1 MSEDIR
7 PYGVVIRGIIMV
19 KSNIESLVETITEE
33 VKSKFT
39 RTIGLVGV
47 IIISLS
53 AMLPGIFVTPTFA
66 AEIMG
71 PGIWLA
77 YLVAASVVLPGALSK
92 SELSSGMPSSG
103 GSYVYLERTYGPLI
117 GTISGLGLWA
127 SFLLKSAFS
136 LIGFSAYFIVVT
148 TYFDIEMELM
158 TLSMS
163 ALVLIVVVNLLGV
176 SKVKA
181 VQAPI
186 VFMTVALLTLICI
199 ASFFSDG
206 FDASIPID
214 GAMNANGWKLAEAA
228 AFVFVAYAGVTKVAA
243 IGGEVK
249 NPEKNLP
256 AGILLSLLIATVIY
270 SAIAFLMMAAIPG
283 DQWWIGG
290 DGKVVENP
298 IWVFAET
305 VAGTKFG
312 VVAAALSVLT
322 MISMALA
329 GILASSRFLFA
340 MARDNLLPQALE
352 EVNVK
357 FETPHWP
364 IILTGAA
371 MALAIFYVPL
381 EDVVKLASGFKIMI
395 FMMINSCVIIL
406 RQTSKEHDWNPSY
419 TSPMYPYIQ
428 VWGILAGAVLIAFI
442 GNKAFI
448 GAAAA
453 VAAGAATYYLY
464 GRKHAVLQ
472 TTPIASFRKQFKSPS
487 STEHQR
493 RVTAFHAADMGGK
506 NHLTIREFQS
516 ALQALGFN
524 YSSDESRVIFH
535 SADVDGNGVIDI
547 DEFFDSV
554 EITSDE

>member
-1 MSEDIR
+1 
-7 PYGVVIRGIIMV
+7 MV

-77 YLVAASVVLPGALSK
+77 YLFAASVVLPGALSK

-186 VFMTVALLTLICI
+186 VFMTVALLTFICI
-199 ASFFSDG
+199 ASFFADG

-214 GAMNANGWKLAEAA
+214 GAMNANGWALAEAA

-256 AGILLSLLIATVIY
+256 AGILLSLLIATVLY
-270 SAIAFLMMAAIPG
+270 SVIAFLMMAAIPG
-283 DQWWIGG
+283 DEWWIGTN
-290 DGKVVENP
+290 GKVVENP
-298 IWVFAET
+298 IFVFAET
-305 VAGTKFG
+305 VAGSKFG

-364 IILTGAA
+364 ILLTGIA
-371 MALAIFYVPL
+371 MALAIFFVPL
-381 EDVVKLASGFKIMI
+381 KDVVKLASGFKIMI

-419 TSPMYPYIQ
+419 NSPMYPYIQ
-428 VWGILAGAVLIAFI
+428 LWGIVAGAVLIAFI

-453 VAAGAATYYLY
+453 VVAGAATYFLY
-464 GRKHAVLQ
+464 GKKHAVLQ
-472 TTPIASFRKQFKSPS
+472 TTPVASFRKQFQSPS
-487 STEHQR
+487 PTEHER

-506 NHLTIREFQS
+506 NHLTVREFQR
-516 ALQALGFN
+516 ALQALGLS
-524 YSSDESRVIFH
+524 YTSDESRTIFH
-535 SADVDGNGVIDI
+535 AADADSNGVIDI
-547 DEFFDSV
+547 DEFF
-554 EITSDE
+554 EFIETTSEE

>member
-1 MSEDIR
+1 
-7 PYGVVIRGIIMV
+7 MV

-186 VFMTVALLTLICI
+186 VFMTVALLTVICI

-214 GAMNANGWKLAEAA
+214 GALKTNGWKLAEAA

-270 SAIAFLMMAAIPG
+270 SAIAFLMMAAITPG
-283 DQWWIGG
+283 EQWWIGG

-364 IILTGAA
+364 ILLTGAA
-371 MALAIFYVPL
+371 MALAIFFVPL
-381 EDVVKLASGFKIMI
+381 KDVVKLASGFKIMI

-406 RQTSKEHDWNPSY
+406 RKTSKEHDWNPSY
-419 TSPMYPYIQ
+419 KSPMYPYIQ
-428 VWGILAGAVLIAFI
+428 LWGIIAGAVLIAFI

-472 TTPIASFRKQFKSPS
+472 TTPIASFRRQFQSPS
-487 STEHQR
+487 PTEKER

-506 NHLTIREFQS
+506 NHLTVREFQN
-516 ALQALGFN
+516 ALQALGFR

-535 SADVDGNGVIDI
+535 AADTDGNGVIDI

>member
-1 MSEDIR
+1 
-7 PYGVVIRGIIMV
+7 MV

-186 VFMTVALLTLICI
+186 VFMTVALLTVICI
-199 ASFFSDG
+199 ASFFTDG

-214 GAMNANGWKLAEAA
+214 GAMNANGWALAEAA

-256 AGILLSLLIATVIY
+256 AGILLSLLIATVLY
-270 SAIAFLMMAAIPG
+270 SVIAFLMMAAIPG
-283 DQWWIGG
+283 DGWWIGQ

-305 VAGTKFG
+305 VAGSKFG

-352 EVNVK
+352 EVNIK

-364 IILTGAA
+364 ILLTGIA
-371 MALAIFYVPL
+371 MALAIFFVPL
-381 EDVVKLASGFKIMI
+381 KDVVKLASGFKIMI

-419 TSPMYPYIQ
+419 NSPMYPYIQ
-428 VWGILAGAVLIAFI
+428 LWGIVAGAVLIAFI

-448 GAAAA
+448 GAGAA
-453 VAAGAATYYLY
+453 VVAGAATYFLY
-464 GRKHAVLQ
+464 GKKHAVLQ
-472 TTPIASFRKQFKSPS
+472 TTPVASFRKQFQSPS
-487 STEHQR
+487 PTEHER
-493 RVTAFHAADMGGK
+493 RITAFHAADMGGK
-506 NHLTIREFQS
+506 NHLTVREFQR
-516 ALQALGFN
+516 ALKALGLS
-524 YSSDESRVIFH
+524 YTSDESRAIFH
-535 SADVDGNGVIDI
+535 AADADSNGVIDI
-547 DEFFDSV
+547 DEFF
-554 EITSDE
+554 EFIETTSEE

>member
-1 MSEDIR
+1 
-7 PYGVVIRGIIMV
+7 MV

-186 VFMTVALLTLICI
+186 VFMTVALLTVICI

-214 GAMNANGWKLAEAA
+214 GAMNANGWALAEAA

-256 AGILLSLLIATVIY
+256 AGILLSLLIATVLY
-270 SAIAFLMMAAIPG
+270 SVIAFLMMAAIPG
-283 DQWWIGG
+283 DGWWIGQ

-352 EVNVK
+352 EVNIK

-364 IILTGAA
+364 ILLTGIA
-371 MALAIFYVPL
+371 MALAIFFVPL
-381 EDVVKLASGFKIMI
+381 KDVVKLASGFKIMI
-395 FMMINSCVIIL
+395 FIMINSCVIIL

-419 TSPMYPYIQ
+419 NSPMYPYIQ
-428 VWGILAGAVLIAFI
+428 LWGIVAGAVLIAFI

-448 GAAAA
+448 GAGAA
-453 VAAGAATYYLY
+453 VVAGAATYFLY
-464 GRKHAVLQ
+464 GKKHAVLQ
-472 TTPIASFRKQFKSPS
+472 TTPVASFRKQFQSPS
-487 STEHQR
+487 PTEHER
-493 RVTAFHAADMGGK
+493 RITAFHAADMGGK
-506 NHLTIREFQS
+506 NHLTVREFQR
-516 ALQALGFN
+516 ALKALGLS
-524 YSSDESRVIFH
+524 YTSDESRAIFH
-535 SADVDGNGVIDI
+535 AADADSNGVIDI
-547 DEFFDSV
+547 DEFF
-554 EITSDE
+554 EFIETTSEE

>member
-1 MSEDIR
+1 
-7 PYGVVIRGIIMV
+7 MV

-214 GAMNANGWKLAEAA
+214 GALKTNGWKLAEAA

-270 SAIAFLMMAAIPG
+270 SAIAFLMMAAITPG
-283 DQWWIGG
+283 EQWWIGG

-364 IILTGAA
+364 ILLTGAA
-371 MALAIFYVPL
+371 MALAIFFVPL
-381 EDVVKLASGFKIMI
+381 KDVVKLASGFKIMI

-419 TSPMYPYIQ
+419 KSPMYPYIQ
-428 VWGILAGAVLIAFI
+428 LWGIIAGAVLIAFI

-472 TTPIASFRKQFKSPS
+472 TTPIASFRRQFQSPS
-487 STEHQR
+487 PTEKER

-506 NHLTIREFQS
+506 NHLTVREFQN
-516 ALQALGFN
+516 ALQALGFR

-535 SADVDGNGVIDI
+535 AADTDGNGVIDI

>member
-1 MSEDIR
+1 MSAS
-7 PYGVVIRGIIMV
+7 
-19 KSNIESLVETITEE
+19 KIESIVESITEE

-66 AEIMG
+66 ADIMG

-77 YLVAASVVLPGALSK
+77 YLFAASVVLPGALSK

-148 TYFDIEMELM
+148 TYFDIDMELM

-163 ALVLIVVVNLLGV
+163 ALVLIVVVNILGV

-199 ASFFSDG
+199 ASFFADG
-206 FDASIPID
+206 FDASVPID
-214 GAMNANGWKLAEAA
+214 GAINANGWELAEAA

-256 AGILLSLLIATVIY
+256 AGILLSLLIATVLY
-270 SAIAFLMMAAIPG
+270 SVIAFLMMAAIPG
-283 DQWWIGG
+283 DEWWIST

-298 IWVFAET
+298 IFVFAET
-305 VAGTKFG
+305 VAGSKFG

-364 IILTGAA
+364 ILLTGVA

-381 EDVVKLASGFKIMI
+381 KDVVKLASGFKIMI

-406 RQTSKEHDWNPSY
+406 RQTRNEHDWDPSY
-419 TSPMYPYIQ
+419 NSPMYPYIQ
-428 VWGILAGAVLIAFI
+428 LWGIVAGAVLIAFI

-453 VAAGAATYYLY
+453 VVAGAATYFLY
-464 GRKHAVLQ
+464 GRKHAILQ
-472 TTPIASFRKQFKSPS
+472 TTPIASFRKQFQSPS
-487 STEHQR
+487 PTEHER
-493 RVTAFHAADMGGK
+493 RVTAFHAADLGGK
-506 NHLTIREFQS
+506 NHLTLREFQR
-516 ALQALGFN
+516 ALQALGIS
-524 YSSDESRVIFH
+524 YTSDESRVIFH
-535 SADVDGNGVIDI
+535 AADADGNGVIDI
-547 DEFFDSV
+547 DEFFQFI
-554 EITSDE
+554 EATSEE